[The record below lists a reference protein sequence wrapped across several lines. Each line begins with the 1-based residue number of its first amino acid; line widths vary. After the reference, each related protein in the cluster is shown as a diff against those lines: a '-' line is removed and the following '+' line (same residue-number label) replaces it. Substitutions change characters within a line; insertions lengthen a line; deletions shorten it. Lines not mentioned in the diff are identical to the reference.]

1 MRSIKFHIFLAY
13 YRSLE
18 NGVLSFG
25 IDSSPLFFFTQ
36 HFSSVVFRVLQ
47 CSWRIFIKRLLF
59 LQLENPDPSWLS
71 DKAWDE
77 LCRMCDLRGFK
88 DFRFVN
94 A

>member
-1 MRSIKFHIFLAY
+1 MMFCLLALIH
-13 YRSLE
+13 RHCFSLPSTFPP
-18 NGVLSFG
+18 SFFVYCNVPG
-25 IDSSPLFFFTQ
+25 GFSFAFF
-36 HFSSVVFRVLQ
+36 
-47 CSWRIFIKRLLF
+47 
-59 LQLENPDPSWLS
+59 QLENPDPSWLS